1 MKRGI
6 FKIQSSEMTVGVMA
20 VRSQRAAA
28 QVQRGYST
36 QMDQGIGLWHKVCLC
51 TVLVITIHQQALFS
65 YEHNEKI
72 QKCESKEKKL
82 GHQLIN
88 PENLG

>member
-20 VRSQRAAA
+20 ARSQRAAA
-28 QVQRGYST
+28 QVQWGYST
-36 QMDQGIGLWHKVCLC
+36 QMDQGICLC

-65 YEHNEKI
+65 YEHNEKGYRSV
-72 QKCESKEKKL
+72 KARKR
-82 GHQLIN
+82 N
-88 PENLG
+88 

>member
-6 FKIQSSEMTVGVMA
+6 FKIKSSEMTVGVMA
-20 VRSQRAAA
+20 ARDQRAAA
-28 QVQRGYST
+28 HP
-36 QMDQGIGLWHKVCLC
+36 GIQYTNGSRDGA
-51 TVLVITIHQQALFS
+51 TAAYVLFYLFITIHQEALFS

-72 QKCESKEKKL
+72 QNCESNEKKL